1 MITPYPDASINKIYD
16 LLFCDDLE
24 LFRPADGDISAS
36 PWKELFDRRAN
47 ADEIRTI
54 VYADWSEARTR
65 ALAALRL
72 REIGQPI
79 TDKLLFGTVIE
90 VGMETGLDAL
100 AAYADGTIRYIN
112 HSGSLFVWD
121 SRTEYSDA
129 LVGELLDASI
139 SVVSQIGPWDGQRL
153 DPPANGNAR
162 LTFLVS
168 DGLYFGEGPF
178 EALTQDP
185 MGGRV
190 IAAGFQIM
198 TFLLQHYSGQS
209 E

>member
-1 MITPYPDASINKIYD
+1 MITPYPDASLNKIYD

-24 LFRPADGDISAS
+24 LFRPADGDVSVS

-47 ADEIRTI
+47 ADELRAI
-54 VYADWSEARTR
+54 VYAEESEARTR

-72 REIGQPI
+72 REIGQPL

-112 HSGSLFVWD
+112 HAGSLFVWD
-121 SRTEYSDA
+121 TRTEHSDA
-129 LVGELLDASI
+129 MVAELLDASRN
-139 SVVSQIGPWDGQRL
+139 VVAQIGPWDGHRL
-153 DPPANGNAR
+153 DPPSTGNAR

-178 EALTQDP
+178 EALAQDP

-198 TFLLQHYSGQS
+198 TFLFQNYSGQS

>member
-1 MITPYPDASINKIYD
+1 MITPYPDQALNRIYD
-16 LLFCDDLE
+16 LFFCDDLE
-24 LFRPADGDISAS
+24 LFRPADGDVSAS
-36 PWKELFDRRAN
+36 PWKELFDKRA
-47 ADEIRTI
+47 DPDRLREL
-54 VYADWSEARTR
+54 VYAEGSEARTR
-65 ALAALRL
+65 ALAAMRL

-90 VGMETGLDAL
+90 VGMDEGLDAL

-121 SRTEYSDA
+121 TRTEYSDA

-139 SVVSQIGPWDGQRL
+139 GVVSQIGPWDGHRL
-153 DPPANGNAR
+153 DPPAIGNAR

-178 EALTQDP
+178 EAMTQDP
-185 MGGRV
+185 LGGRI

-198 TFLLQHYSGQS
+198 TFLFQHYSGQS